1 MKKTGSEKPAPKM
14 EKAGVYSPAANA
26 SSGWAEF
33 EHWVYCPDAPGKCKC
48 DTKK

>member
-1 MKKTGSEKPAPKM
+1 MAKTKSEPATPVKPK
-14 EKAGVYSPAANA
+14 
-26 SSGWAEF
+26 SGWQEF